1 MRKLILD
8 VENTTT
14 KRDDKLHLDPFEE
27 DNSLVMVG
35 YTDTE
40 NRYNTVLTFDH
51 AELDNE
57 DTRPAVEQL
66 QHMLDTTELLI
77 MHNAQHDLQW
87 LWATGFKYDGKIYD
101 TMLAEYLLCRGIK
114 RPLSLEA
121 CAERY
126 ELSFAKQGTLK
137 EYFSKGY
144 STRDIPHDELSGYL
158 KNDLSLTLALYE
170 RLESIYRDKEN
181 ESLIPVRDITNE
193 VCKSLTRMYMR
204 GVKVDGDALDTVR
217 KEFEREKVE
226 IQDRL
231 QNKVSELMGDTSI
244 NLSSPEQVSWV
255 IFSRKVK
262 DKKYWA
268 ELFDYVNTQAE
279 FINTVEQNT
288 DILYK
293 TEAYHCKECNG
304 KGYVHK
310 RRKDGSLFKKPNR
323 CKECD
328 TRGYLLRNTKAI
340 AGLKFKPP
348 SKKWVSANGFSTSKQ
363 NIEKLEDLA
372 KSKNLTMQQDF
383 LKDLRRLSALDSYLS
398 SFVNGIDVFTK
409 ADGLLHVGLT
419 QHVTSTGR
427 FSGRNPNMQN
437 MPRGNTFPVKRVFVS
452 RWEGGHILE
461 ADFAQ
466 LEFRVAAYLS
476 QDDTAIDEVK
486 TGFDV
491 HSYTAKVISN
501 AGQPTSRQDAKAHT
515 FAPLYG
521 ASGYGRSPAEA
532 AYYTHFNE
540 KYKGIARWHK
550 SLAREAMTTNRIVTP
565 SGRQYEFENMERRY
579 NGTVSNYTMIKNYPV
594 QGFAT
599 GDIVPIILLEFEK
612 RLDKYLSCVVNTV
625 HDSIVVDVH
634 PDEVEQVIETVGY
647 LNDNLSSIINDY
659 YSIDF
664 NVPLLLEAKI
674 GPNWLE
680 TKDV

>member
-1 MRKLILD
+1 
-8 VENTTT
+8 
-14 KRDDKLHLDPFEE
+14 
-27 DNSLVMVG
+27 
-35 YTDTE
+35 
-40 NRYNTVLTFDH
+40 
-51 AELDNE
+51 
-57 DTRPAVEQL
+57 
-66 QHMLDTTELLI
+66 
-77 MHNAQHDLQW
+77 
-87 LWATGFKYDGKIYD
+87 
-101 TMLAEYLLCRGIK
+101 
-114 RPLSLEA
+114 
-121 CAERY
+121 
-126 ELSFAKQGTLK
+126 
-137 EYFSKGY
+137 
-144 STRDIPHDELSGYL
+144 
-158 KNDLSLTLALYE
+158 
-170 RLESIYRDKEN
+170 
-181 ESLIPVRDITNE
+181 
-193 VCKSLTRMYMR
+193 
-204 GVKVDGDALDTVR
+204 
-217 KEFEREKVE
+217 
-226 IQDRL
+226 
-231 QNKVSELMGDTSI
+231 
-244 NLSSPEQVSWV
+244 
-255 IFSRKVK
+255 
-262 DKKYWA
+262 
-268 ELFDYVNTQAE
+268 
-279 FINTVEQNT
+279 
-288 DILYK
+288 
-293 TEAYHCKECNG
+293 
-304 KGYVHK
+304 
-310 RRKDGSLFKKPNR
+310 
-323 CKECD
+323 
-328 TRGYLLRNTKAI
+328 
-340 AGLKFKPP
+340 
-348 SKKWVSANGFSTSKQ
+348 
-363 NIEKLEDLA
+363 
-372 KSKNLTMQQDF
+372 MQQDF

-398 SFVNGIDVFTK
+398 SFVNGIDIFTK

-550 SLAREAMTTNRIVTP
+550 RLAREAMTTNRIVTP

-680 TKDV
+680 TKDI